1 MRTYVVGVVV
11 GCWLLSLVALVDW
24 CWRME
29 ALVLTVVSWNI
40 LVGARPVIRALPTS
54 SIGGLE
60 SRRIV
65 LAVSVVSW
73 HREFSKAKVRMVV
86 G

>member
-1 MRTYVVGVVV
+1 MRAYVVCIVI

-29 ALVLTVVSWNI
+29 ALVLTVVSWDI
-40 LVGARPVIRALPTS
+40 LVGARPVIRALPTP

-65 LAVSVVSW
+65 LAVGIVSW
-73 HREFSKAKVRMVV
+73 HREFNKAS
-86 G
+86 